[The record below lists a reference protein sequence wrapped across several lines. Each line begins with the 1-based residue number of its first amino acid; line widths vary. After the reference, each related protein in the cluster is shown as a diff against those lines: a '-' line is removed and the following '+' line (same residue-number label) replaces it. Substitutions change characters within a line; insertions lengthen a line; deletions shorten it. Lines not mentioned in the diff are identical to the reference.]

1 MLYYSKVKHTRRI
14 PMKKLLATVALIS
27 VAGIANAETRYAK
40 ITNVT
45 PNYRT
50 VFMNVPQQQCQDVQV
65 PVYGSVKSGGAS
77 GGDVLGGM
85 IIGGIL
91 GKGATGK
98 DDGAAIG
105 AIIGGIVAAENGKKP
120 NQQIIGYRTER
131 QCSEVMVREEQR
143 EIKNYTITYRWNGI
157 TAQSYTYNRYRVG
170 DQIPVSVSINAQ

>member
-1 MLYYSKVKHTRRI
+1 
-14 PMKKLLATVALIS
+14 MKTLLTASVLALVATSA
-27 VAGIANAETRYAK
+27 AAQTKYAT
-40 ITNVT
+40 ITNVQ
-45 PNYRT
+45 PNYQT
-50 VFMNVPQQQCQDVQV
+50 VYMNVPQQQCQNIEV

-131 QCSEVMVREEQR
+131 QCSEVMIREQQR
-143 EIKNYTITYRWNGI
+143 EIKNYTITYRWNGV
-157 TAQSYTYNRYRVG
+157 TAQSYTYNNYRVG
-170 DQIPVSVSINAQ
+170 DRLPVTVNIIAQ